1 MVGIVVVSHTKKIS
15 EGVKE
20 IIEQMV
26 GKNIKIACVGGEPGK
41 LGTNVS
47 DIVNAINE
55 VYDDQGVLI
64 FVDFG
69 STVLGAKT
77 ALNLLNEQKRSKIY
91 IVDAPIVEGAFI
103 AAVEASLGKSIDE
116 ILKALEDVKSM
127 KKI

>member
-1 MVGIVVVSHTKKIS
+1 
-15 EGVKE
+15 
-20 IIEQMV
+20 MV
-26 GKNIKIACVGGEPGK
+26 GKNIKIACVGGEAGK

-69 STVLGAKT
+69 STILGTKT
-77 ALNLLNEQKRSKIY
+77 ALNLLDEQKRSKIY
-91 IVDAPIVEGAFI
+91 LVDTPIVEGAFI
-103 AAVEASLGKSIDE
+103 AAVEASLGKSVDE
-116 ILKALEDVKSM
+116 ILKALKDIKSM

>member
-26 GKNIKIACVGGEPGK
+26 GKNIKIASVGGEPGR

-55 VYDDQGVLI
+55 AYDDQGVLI
-64 FVDFG
+64 FADFG

-77 ALNLLNEQKRSKIY
+77 ALSFLDEQKRSKTY
-91 IVDAPIVEGAFI
+91 IVNAPIVEGAFI
-103 AAVEASLGKSIDE
+103 AAVEASLGKSINE
-116 ILKALEDVKSM
+116 ILKVLEDAKNI